1 MARPRAHDLTGRELE
16 VMHVFWNQL
25 DLATAS
31 EVRDRLAESGVDLTY
46 TTVATLVRTVQ
57 EKGFLAQVT
66 STRPFRYRALRSF
79 EDISERFIGDLI
91 ERVFRGSREQLF
103 VRLFK
108 HRKLTEAERALL
120 NQVLE
125 EQAP

>member
-16 VMHVFWNQL
+16 VMHIFWSRGQE
-25 DLATAS
+25 ATAQ
-31 EVRDRLAESGVDLTY
+31 EIRDQLAESGVDLTY
-46 TTVATLVRTVQ
+46 TTVATLVRTVHD
-57 EKGFLAQVT
+57 KGFLAQVNNN
-66 STRPFRYRALRSF
+66 RPFRYRAIRSF

-108 HRKLTEAERALL
+108 HRRLTEAERALL
-120 NQVLE
+120 NRVLE
-125 EQAP
+125 EQEP

>member
-16 VMHVFWNQL
+16 VMHIFWSHGQE
-25 DLATAS
+25 ATAQ
-31 EVRDRLAESGVDLTY
+31 EVRDRLATSGADLTY

-57 EKGFLAQVT
+57 EKGFLAQVNEA
-66 STRPFRYRALRSF
+66 RPFRYRAIRSF
-79 EDISERFIGDLI
+79 DDTSERFVGQLI

-108 HRKLTEAERALL
+108 HKKLTESERAFLQQL
-120 NQVLE
+120 LE
-125 EQAP
+125 EDEC

>member
-16 VMHVFWNQL
+16 VMHVFWNRGHE
-25 DLATAS
+25 ATAQ

-46 TTVATLVRTVQ
+46 TTVATLVRTVH
-57 EKGFLAQVT
+57 EKGFLAQVN
-66 STRPFRYRALRSF
+66 STRPFRYRAVRSF

-91 ERVFRGSREQLF
+91 ERVFGGSREQLF

-108 HRKLTEAERALL
+108 HRRLTVAERALL

-125 EQAP
+125 DQGP

>member
-16 VMHVFWNQL
+16 VMHVFWNLGQE
-25 DLATAS
+25 ATAQ

-57 EKGFLAQVT
+57 EKGFLAQVN
-66 STRPFRYRALRSF
+66 SARPFRYRTIRSF
-79 EDISERFIGDLI
+79 EDTSERFIGDLI
-91 ERVFRGSREQLF
+91 DRVFRGSREQLF

-108 HRKLTEAERALL
+108 HQKLTEAERALL
-120 NQVLE
+120 NQVLG
-125 EQAP
+125 EQES